1 MKPALPTAEGA
12 RKQSYSLPCLVAAR
26 APLYRFAPLQD
37 GWLGALDALEALLGA
52 PEVSHDC

>member
-1 MKPALPTAEGA
+1 
-12 RKQSYSLPCLVAAR
+12 
-26 APLYRFAPLQD
+26 LYRFAPLQD